1 MNGGAIVA
9 EILSEHKVSHIFT
22 LIGGHISPIL
32 TESKKHGI
40 KIIDVRH
47 EVNAVFAADAVSRL
61 TGRPG
66 VAVVTAGP
74 GVTNSVTALINAKM
88 AQSPLILIG
97 GSSATVLRGRGALQD
112 IDQVSLIRPA
122 VKAVFTVKKNCDFI
136 PALESAF
143 ATAVSDVPGPVFI
156 ECPIDLLYD
165 EALVR
170 QWYGVKSAT
179 DGRHTLRDRVIN
191 WYLNR
196 HLDRMFACD
205 LGTMQHEPLPVS
217 VPEFTPASAEQ
228 AVRLIEQSSRPLL
241 IIGSQAL
248 LNPEHAGGLARA
260 VGSLGIP
267 VYLTGMARGLLGEKH
282 PLQFHHKR
290 TDALAQADLVVLA
303 GEPCDFRLNYGRSFN
318 PGARI
323 IAVNRDRH
331 ELRLNLRPDLA
342 VHGDPAQFL
351 IACEGLLR
359 TRWTGD
365 SWERVLMD
373 KERAREQ
380 EIEKLAGEKT
390 DSINPLFLLEKI
402 RSVMNET
409 SVVVADGGDFV
420 GTASY
425 ILRPGSPMTWL
436 DPGVFGT
443 LGVGA
448 GFAMGAKALHPG
460 SDVWLIWGDGAAGY
474 GLVEFDT
481 MVRHKIP
488 VIAVIGNDAGW
499 TQIARD
505 QVEYLKDDVATVLRY
520 SDYHGVAEGLGAR
533 GFLIQRPEQVEGVLR
548 QAMEAS
554 RSGTPVLINA
564 WIGKTQFRK
573 GSISV

>member
-1 MNGGAIVA
+1 M
-9 EILSEHKVSHIFT
+9 
-22 LIGGHISPIL
+22 
-32 TESKKHGI
+32 
-40 KIIDVRH
+40 
-47 EVNAVFAADAVSRL
+47 
-61 TGRPG
+61 
-66 VAVVTAGP
+66 
-74 GVTNSVTALINAKM
+74 
-88 AQSPLILIG
+88 
-97 GSSATVLRGRGALQD
+97 
-112 IDQVSLIRPA
+112 
-122 VKAVFTVKKNCDFI
+122 
-136 PALESAF
+136 
-143 ATAVSDVPGPVFI
+143 
-156 ECPIDLLYD
+156 
-165 EALVR
+165 
-170 QWYGVKSAT
+170 
-179 DGRHTLRDRVIN
+179 
-191 WYLNR
+191 
-196 HLDRMFACD
+196 
-205 LGTMQHEPLPVS
+205 
-217 VPEFTPASAEQ
+217 
-228 AVRLIEQSSRPLL
+228 
-241 IIGSQAL
+241 

-260 VGSLGIP
+260 VGRLGIP
-267 VYLTGMARGLLGEKH
+267 VYLTGMARGLMGEKH

-331 ELRLNLRPDLA
+331 ELTLNLRPDLA

-351 IACEGLLR
+351 IACEGILK

-365 SWERVLMD
+365 AWEHVLTD

-380 EIEKLAGEKT
+380 QIEKVATEAT
-390 DSINPLFLLEKI
+390 DYVNPLFLLEKI

-409 SVVVADGGDFV
+409 SVIVADGGDFV

-448 GFAMGAKALHPG
+448 GFSMGAKALRPG
-460 SDVWLIWGDGAAGY
+460 ADVWLIWGDGAAGY
-474 GLVEFDT
+474 GLMEFDT

-520 SDYHGVAEGLGAR
+520 SDYHGVAEGLGAK
-533 GFLIQRPEQVEGVLR
+533 GFLIQRPEQVEGVLH
-548 QAMEAS
+548 QAVEAS
-554 RSGTPVLINA
+554 RAGTPVLINA
-564 WIGKTQFRK
+564 LIGKTQFRK